1 MKGMWKIVLPVALMG
16 LALSA
21 CEKKT
26 EIEVPPAEPAA
37 EAPVE
42 PAAPDVDN
50 STTINNEAPA
60 EAPADGM
67 APPADGAAPAETKEG
82 APTP

>member
-1 MKGMWKIVLPVALMG
+1 MKGMWKIVLPVAVMG

-26 EIEVPPAEPAA
+26 EIETPPAEPAV

-42 PAAPDVDN
+42 PTPEAAPVDPAA
-50 STTINNEAPA
+50 EAPA
-60 EAPADGM
+60 EAPVDGM
-67 APPADGAAPAETKEG
+67 APPVDGAAPAETKEG

>member
-1 MKGMWKIVLPVALMG
+1 MKGMWKIVLPAAVMA

-26 EIEVPPAEPAA
+26 EEAAPAETPAA

-42 PAAPDVDN
+42 PAPEVVPAP
-50 STTINNEAPA
+50 EAPVTDPA
-60 EAPADGM
+60 APADGM
-67 APPADGAAPAETKEG
+67 APPADPAAPAETKEG

>member
-1 MKGMWKIVLPVALMG
+1 MKGMWKIVLPVAVMG

-26 EIEVPPAEPAA
+26 EEAPVEAPAVEAPAEPMPEAPMDPAA
-37 EAPVE
+37 EAPMD
-42 PAAPDVDN
+42 APV
-50 STTINNEAPA
+50 
-60 EAPADGM
+60 DGM
-67 APPADGAAPAETKEG
+67 APPADESAPEETKEG

>member
-1 MKGMWKIVLPVALMG
+1 MRGMWKIVLPVAVMG

-26 EIEVPPAEPAA
+26 EEAAPEAPAVEAPAEPAP
-37 EAPVE
+37 E
-42 PAAPDVDN
+42 AAPADPAM
-50 STTINNEAPA
+50 EAPA

-67 APPADGAAPAETKEG
+67 APPADGAAPVETKEG
-82 APTP
+82 EPTP

>member
-1 MKGMWKIVLPVALMG
+1 MKGMWKIVLPVAVMG

-26 EIEVPPAEPAA
+26 EIEAPVEAPAVEAPAEPAPEA
-37 EAPVE
+37 MPEAPMD
-42 PAAPDVDN
+42 PAM
-50 STTINNEAPA
+50 

-67 APPADGAAPAETKEG
+67 APPADGSAPVETKEG
-82 APTP
+82 EPTP

>member
-1 MKGMWKIVLPVALMG
+1 MKGMWKIVLPVAVMG

-26 EIEVPPAEPAA
+26 E
-37 EAPVE
+37 
-42 PAAPDVDN
+42 
-50 STTINNEAPA
+50 EAPA
-60 EAPADGM
+60 EAPAVE
-67 APPADGAAPAETKEG
+67 APAETKEG

>member
-1 MKGMWKIVLPVALMG
+1 MKGMWKIVLPVAVMG

-26 EIEVPPAEPAA
+26 EEAPAEAPAVEAPAEPA
-37 EAPVE
+37 P
-42 PAAPDVDN
+42 
-50 STTINNEAPA
+50 EAPA
-60 EAPADGM
+60 DPAMEAPADGM